1 MLLCSDIYYV
11 VVVDDDRED
20 VTWLNL
26 NIFDVVFPSLID
38 VMPQVFISPLQSKA
52 RLTFKLLLYLH
63 CPRFYSLSLPLFQPV
78 EKEAVRGEDGVV
90 GEQPEPQLGHPVD
103 QPGQQHPHRLH
114 RCQRPHPA
122 GHPCH

>member
-26 NIFDVVFPSLID
+26 NKFDVVFPSLID

-52 RLTFKLLLYLH
+52 RLTFKGIVHQFFFRCSNLIFWIVMG
-63 CPRFYSLSLPLFQPV
+63 CGIADF
-78 EKEAVRGEDGVV
+78 VRRG
-90 GEQPEPQLGHPVD
+90 L
-103 QPGQQHPHRLH
+103 
-114 RCQRPHPA
+114 
-122 GHPCH
+122 